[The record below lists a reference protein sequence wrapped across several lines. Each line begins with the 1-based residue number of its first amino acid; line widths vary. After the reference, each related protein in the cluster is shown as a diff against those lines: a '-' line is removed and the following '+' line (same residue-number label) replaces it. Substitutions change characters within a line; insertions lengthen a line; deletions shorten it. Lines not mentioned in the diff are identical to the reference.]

1 MCGCGNAIQLN
12 LITSHA
18 PVILVRRDLQFSERD
33 GRYKSG
39 HDIGTFGIG
48 RNTRNCY
55 HDTMRPSS
63 LDPLFA
69 PITSLPGVGPKMA
82 VLYDK
87 LLGETDRPARVLD
100 LLFHLPQSGIDRR
113 SSGSILDAPI
123 GETATFAARVTE
135 HRPAPP
141 GKARAPYRVLVE
153 DETGDVSLVFFKAD
167 AGRMRQILP
176 VGEIRYISGKIELWE
191 GRRQMVHPERV
202 MDQRAFQ
209 NMPNVE
215 AVYGMTEGLSSRM
228 LGKTA
233 EAALARL
240 PALPEWQDAAWLQL
254 NDLPSFSDAL
264 SAMHRPAEVES
275 MSPETTARRR
285 LAYDELLASQLAL
298 ALVRAVRKRS
308 AGRVNSGNGDLMK
321 ALEKALPYTLT
332 RSQSEAVSQIRADMT
347 KPERMLRLLQGDVG
361 SGKTAVA
368 MLAMASAA
376 EAGRQ
381 SAMMAPTE
389 ILARQH
395 ADRLHEQAKGI
406 GLTLALLTGREKG
419 AERARVL
426 AGLADGTIN
435 VVVGTHA
442 LFQEHVVFRD
452 LGLAVVDEQHRF
464 GVHQRLAIGAK
475 GEAVDVLVMTAT
487 PIPRT
492 LALTWFGDMDV
503 SVLSEKPAGRKP
515 ITTRAVSLD
524 RYDEVVGAVGRAIEA
539 GAQVYWVCP
548 LVQESETLDVSAATD
563 RFDALHDLFGD
574 RVGLLHGQMPG
585 REKDAA
591 MARFQAG
598 DTAVLVSTTVIEVG
612 VDVPNATVMVIEH
625 AERFGLAQ
633 LHQLRGRIGRGS
645 AASTCILLYKGPL
658 GPVSEARISIM
669 RETEDGFRIAEE
681 DLRLRGEGEVLG
693 TRQSGMPG
701 FRIARPE
708 IDGDLLAAAR
718 DDAQMITDKDRD
730 LTSPRGEALRL
741 LLYLFERDTAVR
753 LLRSG

>member
-1 MCGCGNAIQLN
+1 
-12 LITSHA
+12 
-18 PVILVRRDLQFSERD
+18 
-33 GRYKSG
+33 
-39 HDIGTFGIG
+39 
-48 RNTRNCY
+48 
-55 HDTMRPSS
+55 MRPFV

-69 PITSLPGVGPKMA
+69 PVTALPGIGPKLAM
-82 VLYDK
+82 LYDK
-87 LLGETDRPARVLD
+87 LLGEPERPARVLD
-100 LLFHLPQSGIDRR
+100 LIFHLPQSGIDRR
-113 SSGSILDAPI
+113 TSGSILDAPI
-123 GETATFAARVTE
+123 GEVATFAARVVE

-141 GKARAPYRVLVE
+141 GKGRMPYRVLVE
-153 DETGDVSLVFFKAD
+153 DEGGDVSLVFFKAD
-167 AGRMRQILP
+167 AGRMRTILP
-176 VGEIRYISGKIELWE
+176 VGDIRYISGKIELWE
-191 GRRQMVHPERV
+191 GRRQMVHPDRV

-228 LGKTA
+228 LAKGA

-240 PALPEWQDAAWLQL
+240 PELAEWQDAAWLAKT
-254 NDLPSFSDAL
+254 NFPEFGTAL
-264 SAMHRPAEVES
+264 RALHVPPDVEAFA
-275 MSPETTARRR
+275 PETAARRR

-298 ALVRAVRKRS
+298 ALVRSVRKRS
-308 AGRVNSGNGDLMK
+308 AGRRNSGDGYLIK
-321 ALEKALPYTLT
+321 ALAKALPYELT
-332 RSQSEAVSQIRADMT
+332 RSQAESVDQIRADMA

-368 MLAMASAA
+368 MMAMASAA
-376 EAGRQ
+376 EVGRQ

-389 ILARQH
+389 LLARQH
-395 ADRLHEQAKGI
+395 ADRLHEQAKAI

-419 AERARVL
+419 TERARVL
-426 AGLADGTIN
+426 AGLADGSIN
-435 VVVGTHA
+435 IVVGTHA
-442 LFQEHVVFRD
+442 LFQEHVVFHD

-548 LVQESETLDVSAATD
+548 LVQESETLDVSAATE
-563 RFDALHDLFGD
+563 RFEALRELFGAKVD
-574 RVGLLHGQMPG
+574 LLHGQMPG
-585 REKDAA
+585 RDKDMA
-591 MARFQAG
+591 MARFQAKQ
-598 DTAVLVSTTVIEVG
+598 TAVLISTTVIEVG

-633 LHQLRGRIGRGS
+633 LHQLRGRIGRGA

-658 GPVSEARISIM
+658 GQVAEARIAIM

-718 DDAQMITDKDRD
+718 DDARLIVDRD
-730 LTSPRGEALRL
+730 QDLMSPRGQALRT
-741 LLYLFERDTAVR
+741 LLYLFERDAAVR
-753 LLRSG
+753 LLRAG

>member
-1 MCGCGNAIQLN
+1 
-12 LITSHA
+12 
-18 PVILVRRDLQFSERD
+18 
-33 GRYKSG
+33 
-39 HDIGTFGIG
+39 
-48 RNTRNCY
+48 
-55 HDTMRPSS
+55 MRPFV

-69 PITSLPGVGPKMA
+69 PVTSLPGIGPKLA
-82 VLYDK
+82 LLYDK
-87 LLGETDRPARVLD
+87 LLGEPERPARVLD
-100 LLFHLPQSGIDRR
+100 LIFHLPQAGIDRR

-123 GETATFAARVTE
+123 GEVATFAARVSE

-141 GKARAPYRVLVE
+141 GKGRVPYRVLVE
-153 DETGDVSLVFFKAD
+153 DESGDVSLVFFKAD
-167 AGRMRQILP
+167 AGRMRQMLP
-176 VGEIRYISGKIELWE
+176 IGEVRYISGKIELWE
-191 GRRQMVHPERV
+191 GRRQMVHPDRV

-209 NMPNVE
+209 SMPNVE

-228 LGKTA
+228 LARTA

-240 PALPEWQDAAWLQL
+240 PHLPEWQDAAWLARSGF
-254 NDLPSFSDAL
+254 PGFKDAL
-264 SAMHRPAEVES
+264 EAMHAPSDVAALA
-275 MSPETTARRR
+275 PETAARRR

-308 AGRVNSGNGDLMK
+308 AGRANSGDGRLIK
-321 ALEKALPYTLT
+321 ALAKALPYELT
-332 RSQSEAVSQIRADMT
+332 RSQSEAVDQIRADMA

-368 MLAMASAA
+368 MMAMASAA

-389 ILARQH
+389 LLARQH
-395 ADRLHEQAKGI
+395 ADRLHEQAKAI

-426 AGLADGTIN
+426 AGLADGGIDI
-435 VVVGTHA
+435 VVGTHA

-464 GVHQRLAIGAK
+464 GVHQRLAIGSK

-524 RYDEVVGAVGRAIEA
+524 RHDEVVGAVGRAMEA

-563 RFDALHDLFGD
+563 RFEALRERFGD
-574 RVGLLHGQMPG
+574 RVGLLHGQMAG
-585 REKDAA
+585 RDKDAA
-591 MARFQAG
+591 MGRFQDG
-598 DTAVLVSTTVIEVG
+598 QTSLLVSTTVIEVG

-633 LHQLRGRIGRGS
+633 LHQLRGRIGRGA

-658 GPVSEARISIM
+658 GPVAEARIAIM

-718 DDAQMITDKDRD
+718 DDARLIVERDQD
-730 LTSPRGEALRL
+730 LTSPRGQALRT
-741 LLYLFERDTAVR
+741 LLYLFERDAAVR
-753 LLRSG
+753 LLRAG

>member
-1 MCGCGNAIQLN
+1 
-12 LITSHA
+12 
-18 PVILVRRDLQFSERD
+18 
-33 GRYKSG
+33 
-39 HDIGTFGIG
+39 
-48 RNTRNCY
+48 
-55 HDTMRPSS
+55 
-63 LDPLFA
+63 
-69 PITSLPGVGPKMA
+69 MA
-82 VLYDK
+82 ALYDK
-87 LLGETDRPARVLD
+87 LLGEPEKPARVLD
-100 LLFHLPQSGIDRR
+100 LMFHLPHSGIDRR

-123 GETATFAARVTE
+123 GETATFAARVLE

-141 GKARAPYRVLVE
+141 GKARAPYRVIVE
-153 DETGDVSLVFFKAD
+153 DDTGDVSLVFFKAE

-176 VGEIRYISGKIELWE
+176 IGEIRYISGKIELWE

-202 MDQRAFQ
+202 MDERAFKA
-209 NMPNVE
+209 MPHVE
-215 AVYGMTEGLSSRM
+215 AVYGKTEGLSSRM

-240 PALPEWQDAAWLQL
+240 PQLPEWQDAAWLQQ
-254 NDLPSFSDAL
+254 NGFPAFAEAL
-264 SAMHRPAEVES
+264 EQMHRPAEIDGLA
-275 MSPETTARRR
+275 PETTARRR

-298 ALVRAVRKRS
+298 ALVRASRKRA
-308 AGRVNSGNGDLMK
+308 AGRINSGDGRLVSK
-321 ALEKALPYTLT
+321 LEKALPYTLT
-332 RSQSEAVSQIRADMT
+332 GSQTEAIAQIRSDMT

-368 MLAMASAA
+368 MMAMASAA
-376 EAGRQ
+376 EVGRQ

-395 ADRLHEQAKGI
+395 ADRLHDQAKAI

-426 AGLADGTIN
+426 AGLADGAIDI
-435 VVVGTHA
+435 VVGTHA

-515 ITTRAVSLD
+515 IVTRAVPLE
-524 RYDEVVGAVGRAIEA
+524 RYDDVVGAVGRAVEA

-548 LVQESETLDVSAATD
+548 LVQESESLDVSAATD
-563 RFDALHDLFGD
+563 RFDALRDEFGD

-598 DTAVLVSTTVIEVG
+598 GTSVLVATTVIEVG

-645 AASTCILLYKGPL
+645 AASTCVLLYKGPL
-658 GPVSEARISIM
+658 GPVSEARLSIM

-681 DLRLRGEGEVLG
+681 DLKLRGEGEVLG
-693 TRQSGMPG
+693 TRQSGLPG
-701 FRIARPE
+701 FRIARPD
-708 IDGDLLAAAR
+708 IDADLLAAAR
-718 DDAQMITDKDRD
+718 DDAQMMTDRD
-730 LTSPRGEALRL
+730 RHLTSPRGDALRL
-741 LLYLFERDTAVR
+741 LLYLFERDAAVK